1 MMDIGWLDI
10 FGAGFVGGLF
20 VKIFDYIYK
29 EYTRRAEEQQSAKN
43 LINRHIDP
51 ILKSTDELVGK
62 IRSLAQSDFREI
74 VNAPD
79 PKETNFES
87 WFPYLNLIY
96 LFAQFWSRIQILRIE
111 SLFVNLGSDRRGK
124 QLLDFIKALESTKTQ
139 LVERSWQRGMGES
152 LIEYTD
158 NGVRSISYFEFVHKF
173 LTNDEYR
180 KWYQPLVSS
189 LIHIN
194 HKREKQR
201 LLVYGVIL
209 HALID
214 TLDNKHLVTHNR
226 PGWPNKLTTKSMR
239 NLRYRLFRVYL
250 PFVPNSKCYYSVS
263 QKIK

>member
-1 MMDIGWLDI
+1 MEINWLNLL
-10 FGAGFVGGLF
+10 GAGFAGGLF
-20 VKIFDYIYK
+20 VKIIDYIYL
-29 EYTRRAEEQQSAKN
+29 EYIRRNEENKTVKN

-62 IRSLAQSDFREI
+62 IRSLAQSDFREL
-74 VNAPD
+74 VNARD
-79 PKETNFES
+79 PKESNFES
-87 WFPYLNLIY
+87 WVPYLNLIY
-96 LFAQFWSRIQILRIE
+96 LFAQFWSRIQILSIE

-124 QLLDFIKALESTKTQ
+124 QLLDFIKALESTKTR

-152 LIEYTD
+152 LIEYTN
-158 NGVRSISYFEFVHKF
+158 NGVRSITYFEFVHKF

-180 KWYQPLVSS
+180 KWYQPFVSS
-189 LIHIN
+189 LMRIN

-201 LLVYGVIL
+201 FLLYGVIL

-226 PGWPNKLTTKSMR
+226 PGWANKLTTKSMR

-250 PFVPNSKCYYSVS
+250 PFVPNPKRYYSVS
-263 QKIK
+263 SN